1 MDVTERQ
8 RIRMTTECFS
18 VIEISCSP
26 LELQGLLLQ
35 VFVSD
40 FGPAQGLP
48 P

>member
-8 RIRMTTECFS
+8 RIRVTTES
-18 VIEISCSP
+18 IIISSP

-40 FGPAQGLP
+40 FGPAQGFP